1 MVEYYSAIR
10 RFLRARLRSS
20 DLADDL
26 AQETF
31 ARALATAGTFN
42 DARSGTRQAWLF
54 KIASNLVIDFARR
67 EKVRARIF
75 DAEVVVEEIAQE
87 SLEETGGHRHDVPR
101 LIAAIDALPA
111 KRRDVLIL
119 HKIEGFSHAEI
130 AERLGMKRDTVEKN
144 IVRALADLRERLTG
158 DGR

>member
-1 MVEYYSAIR
+1 MVEYYASVR
-10 RFLRARLRSS
+10 RFLRARLRSN

-31 ARALATAGTFN
+31 ARALASGGTIN

-67 EKVRARIF
+67 EKVRAGIF
-75 DAEVVVEEIAQE
+75 DADAEVESVAQE
-87 SLEETGGHRHDVPR
+87 SSADPEGRRHDVRR
-101 LIAAIDALPA
+101 LIAAIEALPE

-119 HKIEGFSHAEI
+119 HKIEGFSHVEI

-144 IVRALADLRERLTG
+144 IVRALAELRERLTG